1 MWSFGTTMT
10 MAKDRDH
17 SPASSA
23 SSASSTQEQSPPPS
37 QSQSL
42 QNTTPPPEPLTPI
55 LSQRSLKQLGLFF
68 AGGAFLGL
76 SILIT
81 RRAVARKLKATVPDF
96 YQQSNRPVKN
106 IQSDN
111 SLIAVEA
118 LNLATLNVMGFGI
131 MATGGLAWAFDISS
145 VDDLRR
151 KARRH
156 IGTAAGGYTDEE
168 SEREIE
174 EWVASVLLR
183 KDKKERDAN
192 SPPKKDD

>member
-1 MWSFGTTMT
+1 MT

>member
-10 MAKDRDH
+10 MAKDREPP
-17 SPASSA
+17 PASSTP
-23 SSASSTQEQSPPPS
+23 STQEQSSPPS
-37 QSQSL
+37 QPKPL
-42 QNTTPPPEPLTPI
+42 QNTTPPPEPLPPI

-96 YQQSNRPVKN
+96 YQQSNRPVKK

-156 IGTAAGGYTDEE
+156 IGTTRGYTDEE

-174 EWVASVLLR
+174 EWVASVLVR
-183 KDKKERDAN
+183 KDKKEQEAN